1 MVVPTTIIH
10 RHSGHSAAETLNP
23 EFDQKQFRFRTFC
36 TVSEVIEF
44 NTMNLKNIDLNLLVY
59 LDALLNTRSVTQA
72 AESMG
77 ISQPAMSNGLR
88 RLRELFA
95 DPLLIRTKDGMSP
108 TERAQE
114 LQPLVRN
121 IVAAVEAA
129 VEPDKGFAPAVA
141 DRVFRLCV
149 SDYGECTLMPA
160 LLKRMQDI
168 APNVT
173 LDILTPSDV
182 SYKDVEGGNVDL
194 VINRF
199 DDLPQSFHHKTIW
212 RDGFSCMLSQDNP
225 IRDAFS
231 LSSYLDADHVW
242 VSKTGMGIGVGVKP
256 DAVQK
261 LGWVDDA
268 LARLGEKRRIRL
280 YTRHYQAAMQLAEM
294 RDLVVTLPSKSAKLQ
309 RNNPKVCVL
318 PPPFDIPEIELKMAW
333 SSLQHHNPANQW
345 LRGLITEVATDLD

>member
-1 MVVPTTIIH
+1 
-10 RHSGHSAAETLNP
+10 
-23 EFDQKQFRFRTFC
+23 
-36 TVSEVIEF
+36 
-44 NTMNLKNIDLNLLVY
+44 MNLKNIDLNLLVY
-59 LDALLNTRSVTQA
+59 LDALLSTRNVTQA
-72 AESMG
+72 AESLG

-108 TERAQE
+108 TERAEE

-121 IVAAVEAA
+121 IVAAVEQA
-129 VEPDKGFAPAVA
+129 VEPDKGFDPAVA
-141 DRVFRLCV
+141 ERVFRLSV
-149 SDYGECTLMPA
+149 SDYSECTLMPP

-199 DDLPQSFHHKTIW
+199 DDLPQSFHHRTIW
-212 RDGFSCMLSQDNP
+212 RDGFSCMISTQNP
-225 IRDAFS
+225 IRDDFN
-231 LSSYLDADHVW
+231 LNNYLEADHVW
-242 VSKTGMGIGVGVKP
+242 VSKTGMGIGVGVEP
-256 DAVQK
+256 DQVQQ

-268 LARLGEKRRIRL
+268 LARLGKKRHIRL

-294 RDLVVTLPSKSAKLQ
+294 RDLVITIPSKSAKLQ
-309 RNNPKVCVL
+309 KDNPKVMIL
-318 PPPFDIPEIELKMAW
+318 PPPFEIPEIELKMAW

-345 LRGLITEVATDLD
+345 LRSLIAEVAEELD